1 MSRINF
7 TRNFV
12 ALRKNNNLTQEKMGE
27 RLGVT
32 RQTIT
37 NWERGR
43 NAPDVNMI
51 DCICV
56 EFNVSLEELL
66 YGQNNSD
73 SRESE
78 EKLDVILQE
87 IESLKAKLNTR
98 SLYDVYKAS
107 ERIIPNE
114 EVVDIDF
121 CGHGDMARQG
131 GDYTKAL
138 NLYETA
144 AMYGDIN
151 GIISAIDLRREILE
165 LCEDDMSM
173 YYSQLSSYAKKLIEY
188 GSILT
193 DVLKDGDLI

>member
-12 ALRKNNNLTQEKMGE
+12 ALRKNNNLTQEKMAE
-27 RLGVT
+27 KLGVS

-56 EFNVSLEELL
+56 EFNVSLEKLL
-66 YGQNNSD
+66 YGQSNSD

-98 SLYDVYKAS
+98 SLYDVFKAS

-121 CGHGDMARQG
+121 CAHGDMERG
-131 GDYTKAL
+131 KGDYTKAL
-138 NLYETA
+138 NLYDMA
-144 AMYGDIN
+144 GMYGDIN

-165 LCEDDMSM
+165 LCEDNMSL
-173 YYSQLSSYAKKLIEY
+173 YYSQLNSFASKLIEY

-193 DVLKDGDLI
+193 DVLKRGDLI